1 MKAYTSDVKDVI
13 KNLETNSH
21 EGLTHEEVKKRIEKY
36 GKNKLKEKKQKTT
49 LEIFL
54 SPKIMLQLI

>member
-21 EGLTHEEVKKRIEKY
+21 EGLTHEEVKKRIEKL
-36 GKNKLKEKKQKTT
+36 N
-49 LEIFL
+49 I
-54 SPKIMLQLI
+54 